1 MSIQD
6 ITKSVLYDKY
16 VVCFKTNSLGENI
29 PSQDTYISKNH
40 MVFFKGE
47 FKPAYQFV
55 NYDNIIKTKYNG
67 ELMYN
72 VLLDNHNKMLVNNL
86 ICETLDPD
94 NTMAK
99 LNNLLKQLP
108 REKQKI
114 VIKEFNEHIKN
125 NHIDNK
131 KSKADFVISI

>member
-1 MSIQD
+1 
-6 ITKSVLYDKY
+6 
-16 VVCFKTNSLGENI
+16 
-29 PSQDTYISKNH
+29 
-40 MVFFKGE
+40 
-47 FKPAYQFV
+47 
-55 NYDNIIKTKYNG
+55 
-67 ELMYN
+67 MYN

-131 KSKADFVISI
+131 KSKADFVINV